1 METVTIPVRT
11 YNNID
16 RTLNRVL
23 HRLNSDRIGET
34 ITENEAAI
42 FLEVSLKTLRQMV
55 KDEIIPASAY
65 ITTVNNNKRFFKEKL
80 IK

>member
-11 YNNID
+11 YNNIE

-23 HRLNSDRIGET
+23 SRLNSDRIGET
-34 ITENEAAI
+34 IAEHEAAE
-42 FLEVSLKTLRQMV
+42 FLQVEVKTLRQMV
-55 KDEIIPASAY
+55 KDETIPQSAY